1 MADQS
6 EITRLRLLI
15 GEPEDTAPWTD
26 DVLSGIIDES
36 EDLDVAALQ
45 VWEAKAASAAS
56 MVDTTESGSSRR
68 MSQLHD
74 QALKM
79 VSYYRG
85 RTDPS
90 TEPPD
95 LQGYAY
101 TTPIERV

>member
-1 MADQS
+1 MAEPAD
-6 EITRLRLLI
+6 IVRLRLLI
-15 GEPEDTAPWTD
+15 GEPDDTTPWTD
-26 DVLSGIIDES
+26 DVLAGIIDGAD
-36 EDLDVAALQ
+36 DLNTAALE

-79 VSYYRG
+79 VGYYKG
-85 RTDPS
+85 LVTPINQ
-90 TEPPD
+90 PPGLD
-95 LQGYAY
+95 GYAY